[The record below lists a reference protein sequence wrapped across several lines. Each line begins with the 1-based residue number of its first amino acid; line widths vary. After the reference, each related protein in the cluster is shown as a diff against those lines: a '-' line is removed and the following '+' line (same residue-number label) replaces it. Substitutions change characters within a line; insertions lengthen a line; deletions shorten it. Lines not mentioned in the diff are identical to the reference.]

1 VADFVNRRLVRA
13 TGVSSALAATGVKGT
28 LQAAIDTARLN
39 DRFNRTELVL
49 TRTGYGKG
57 SYEPSSNADA
67 WADTAHM
74 RDNAS
79 AGLPTCLQ
87 QGDLLQP
94 LGSLLVARGDTF
106 VVRAYGEARAADGI
120 TVTARA
126 WCEAEVQRMPQYVD
140 RSNLAELP
148 PYSATGAVYSGFSDI
163 NRLFGRRFELVSFRW
178 LGANEI

>member
-1 VADFVNRRLVRA
+1 
-13 TGVSSALAATGVKGT
+13 
-28 LQAAIDTARLN
+28 
-39 DRFNRTELVL
+39 
-49 TRTGYGKG
+49 
-57 SYEPSSNADA
+57 
-67 WADTAHM
+67 
-74 RDNAS
+74 
-79 AGLPTCLQ
+79 
-87 QGDLLQP
+87 LLQP

-106 VVRAYGEARAADGI
+106 VVRAYGEARAADGV

-148 PYSATGAVYSGFSDI
+148 PYSATGAVNSGFSDI